1 MVSRSSPGA
10 SGPQEIEK
18 PVIAIDG
25 PAGAGKTTAARRLA
39 RHLGM
44 TLLDTGA
51 IYRTLALIA
60 DRRGIGWDDGS
71 ALAALA
77 ADFPL
82 EFRAPKPDG
91 SEGDAQRVLFDGED
105 ITVLIRTPH
114 ISEGAS
120 RVSVHP
126 PVREALLDIQRALP
140 ARSENGCVAEGRDM
154 GTVVFPKTPHK
165 FFVTASP
172 EARAKRRHLELQ
184 ARGADPLPPLEQ
196 VAEEM
201 RRRDE
206 RDSQRAVAPLR
217 PAEDAVVLDTSEMDA
232 DAVLQFLL
240 DRLPRT

>member
-1 MVSRSSPGA
+1 
-10 SGPQEIEK
+10 
-18 PVIAIDG
+18 
-25 PAGAGKTTAARRLA
+25 
-39 RHLGM
+39 M

-60 DRRGIGWDDGS
+60 DRRGISWDDGA

-77 ADFPL
+77 TDFPL
-82 EFRAPKPDG
+82 QFRAPDND
-91 SEGDAQRVLFDGED
+91 GDAQRVLFDGED
-105 ITVLIRTPH
+105 ITTAIRTPH

-140 ARSENGCVAEGRDM
+140 ARTENGCVAEGRDM

-172 EARAKRRHLELQ
+172 EARARRRHLELQ

-196 VAEEM
+196 VADEM

-217 PAEDAVVLDTSEMDA
+217 AADDAVVLDTSDMDA

-240 DRLPRT
+240 DRLS